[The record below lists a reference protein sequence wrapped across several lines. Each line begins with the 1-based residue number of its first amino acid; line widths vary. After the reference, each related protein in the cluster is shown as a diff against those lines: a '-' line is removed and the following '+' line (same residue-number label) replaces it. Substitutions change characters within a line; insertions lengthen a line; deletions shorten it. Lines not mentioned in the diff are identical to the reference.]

1 MDHPSQPNEPPQS
14 ASRSSK
20 ENLCLF
26 LTASLKEL
34 YFANDAIGDAFYRIQ
49 HLILTPE
56 LRLVLDRHYNIHLN
70 HKFRLEKIF
79 QLQSIPVE
87 PKDCAAVTA
96 LLDQATEYL
105 ALFTQDIRNWEI
117 ALILTSRKLAH
128 YKIAAY
134 GAAAHLALSLQH
146 APSATLLAVSVQ
158 EEEEY
163 IERYLN
169 GLTHAFLSPMNDLR

>member
-1 MDHPSQPNEPPQS
+1 MEPPFQPNETPPP
-14 ASRSSK
+14 ASRTSQ
-20 ENLCLF
+20 ETLQLF
-26 LTASLKEL
+26 LTDSLQEL
-34 YFANDAIGDAFYRIQ
+34 YFANDAIGNAFYSIQ
-49 HLILTPE
+49 HLIGSSE
-56 LRLVLDRHYNIHLN
+56 LKLVLTRHYNIHLN
-70 HKFRLEKIF
+70 HKIRLEKIF
-79 QLQSIPVE
+79 QLQNIPIE

-96 LLDQATEYL
+96 LLGQATEYL
-105 ALFTQDIRNWEI
+105 ALFTQDIRHWEI

-169 GLTHAFLSPMNDLR
+169 GLTHAFLNPLKGV

>member
-1 MDHPSQPNEPPQS
+1 MDHPFQLNETPQPT
-14 ASRSSK
+14 SRSSQ
-20 ENLCLF
+20 ENLQLF
-26 LTASLKEL
+26 LTASLQEL
-34 YFANDAIGDAFYRIQ
+34 YYANEVIGNAFNSIQ
-49 HLILTPE
+49 KQIVSPE
-56 LRLVLDRHYNIHLN
+56 LEEVLNTHYSIHLN
-70 HKFRLEKIF
+70 HKSRLEKIF
-79 QLQSIPVE
+79 QLHNTPAE
-87 PKDCAAVTA
+87 YKDCPAVTA
-96 LLDQATEYL
+96 LLAQATEYL

-163 IERYLN
+163 IEHYLN
-169 GLTHAFLSPMNDLR
+169 GLTHVFLGPQKDI